1 MKMIII
7 LNVKKIFFMSIFQ
20 RILLSKKASSKSI
33 IKNSV
38 IAGTIIFSGFGLD
51 AMAKGKSYVAVEP
64 LVCDLVKSIA
74 LPSDE
79 VTCLVD
85 RKQDVH
91 DLKINP
97 RQAQLLNNADKVFT
111 LGKEMTPT
119 MKNWEEKSNTVVVGV
134 SAIEVENPSSDE
146 GGAFEWAG
154 LFELSAGNYKWS
166 FAKVDGEY
174 ADPAMKM
181 VILESDDIELSE
193 ELAEELLGS
202 DQNIEKSNN
211 DILSVSEKAY
221 VLNFDQRKDITEFNV
236 EIKKDGKYAFF
247 TEHMPFEF
255 EADEHFFKDLAKNDI
270 EPVAQEPDMGGH
282 SEHGAEG
289 FEWAGTFDLKEG
301 SYKWSFAK
309 VDGEYAD
316 PAMKMVILKSGDIE
330 ESEDLAKELLESDDS
345 IYKADNDV
353 LLASSKAISLNFD
366 QGKESTVFNV
376 EIKKS
381 GKYTFFTEH
390 MPFEF
395 EADEHFFKDVS
406 NNDVEP
412 IAQVPDEGG
421 GHHHHHHGHGGL
433 DPHVWHDPA
442 NIIKMSKVISKNLK
456 KDISIFNRKDRKSI
470 NERIDSTESILSGL
484 NGWIVDQVSTIP
496 EQDRVLVSKHK
507 AMDYYGAAF
516 GFETVSLLDFLG
528 DSSSLRPENISSTLN
543 MLEEENVKAI
553 FPEQIPASKLLK
565 NLSRQSSVPLASN
578 QIFVDGLMMKGNTVS
593 VAVHNTCTIVD
604 SLGGSCDKESG
615 SNLESE
621 WYKLSD

>member
-1 MKMIII
+1 
-7 LNVKKIFFMSIFQ
+7 MSIFQ
-20 RILLSKKASSKSI
+20 KVLFNKKAPSKSI
-33 IKNSV
+33 IKNSL
-38 IAGTIIFSGFGLD
+38 IAGSLIISGFGHDVL
-51 AMAKGKSYVAVEP
+51 AKGKSYVAVEP

-74 LPSDE
+74 LPSDK

-97 RQAQLLNNADKVFT
+97 RQAQLLNSADKVFT

-119 MKNWEEKSNTVVVGV
+119 MKNWEDKSNTVVVGV
-134 SAIEVENPSSDE
+134 SAIEVENPSSEE

-154 LFELSAGNYKWS
+154 LFELTAGNYKWS

-193 ELAEELLGS
+193 ELAEKLLGS

-211 DILSVSEKAY
+211 GILSASDKAF
-221 VLNFDQRKDITEFNV
+221 VLNFDQKKDITEFNV

-270 EPVAQEPDMGGH
+270 EPVSQEPDMGGH

-330 ESEDLAKELLESDDS
+330 ESEELAKELLESDDS

-366 QGKESTVFNV
+366 QGKENTVFNV

-390 MPFEF
+390 MPFELRQMNT
-395 EADEHFFKDVS
+395 S
-406 NNDVEP
+406 
-412 IAQVPDEGG
+412 
-421 GHHHHHHGHGGL
+421 L
-433 DPHVWHDPA
+433 
-442 NIIKMSKVISKNLK
+442 KMYP
-456 KDISIFNRKDRKSI
+456 
-470 NERIDSTESILSGL
+470 T
-484 NGWIVDQVSTIP
+484 
-496 EQDRVLVSKHK
+496 
-507 AMDYYGAAF
+507 
-516 GFETVSLLDFLG
+516 
-528 DSSSLRPENISSTLN
+528 
-543 MLEEENVKAI
+543 
-553 FPEQIPASKLLK
+553 
-565 NLSRQSSVPLASN
+565 
-578 QIFVDGLMMKGNTVS
+578 MM
-593 VAVHNTCTIVD
+593 
-604 SLGGSCDKESG
+604 
-615 SNLESE
+615 
-621 WYKLSD
+621 